1 MKRKLLKKLS
11 VFDSLALLLFLL
23 FTLSGTIVSLV
34 RFWQYEIFYYDFGI
48 FDRAIWLVSRFKS
61 PIIDHLVIGGKWIF
75 ADHFSPSIFLF
86 SPLFWI
92 IQKSEVLLVAQAVV
106 VGISGLVLYRIGKQ
120 VIKDDFLSFSV
131 LISYYLFIGLQNAVI
146 SDFHETTVATL
157 FFLLT
162 FYFFLKNKVFY
173 YWLFFIITLG
183 FKESNFVLCAAFS
196 VATYLLDKSWRK
208 TAIFSLVISLIWGYL
223 TIHAIIPYFSG
234 GIYQYSVLLSAKD
247 VNIIS
252 VLFDNPMKQNV
263 VFFSLA
269 SFSFLPLLSP
279 VFLPLIL
286 QDFLVRFLSNRFSL
300 GLHYSALLATILG
313 LSSIYGFYNLR
324 RFTKIARI
332 IAVFSIINTLFL
344 YRMVL
349 HGPLALTYNPAFY
362 KHTKDFRFLNELIS
376 KIPNNVSVMTQNNLA
391 PRFTHQQNVWVLK
404 DNYEVYSPKYIVL
417 DMRSGQNLND
427 FFPTKNP
434 SMILKKLQNDSLYA
448 LIHKQGDQYIFKRK

>member
-1 MKRKLLKKLS
+1 M
-11 VFDSLALLLFLL
+11 
-23 FTLSGTIVSLV
+23 
-34 RFWQYEIFYYDFGI
+34 
-48 FDRAIWLVSRFKS
+48 
-61 PIIDHLVIGGKWIF
+61 
-75 ADHFSPSIFLF
+75 
-86 SPLFWI
+86 
-92 IQKSEVLLVAQAVV
+92 AQAVV